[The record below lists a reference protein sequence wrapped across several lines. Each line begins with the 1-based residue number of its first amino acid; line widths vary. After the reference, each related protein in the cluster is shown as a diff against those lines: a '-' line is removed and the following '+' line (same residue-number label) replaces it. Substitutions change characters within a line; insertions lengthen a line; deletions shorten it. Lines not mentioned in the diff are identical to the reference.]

1 MYVQATMYP
10 DEFRTTSLR
19 IKKKN
24 RSGAALTYAGN
35 IDHTSKKPAA
45 DPDASASL
53 PANPKRVCKKKTRE
67 PCANIFSSSSSSSLT
82 SPVASPAPS
91 KRLSPRPFRI
101 DLPQVVERV
110 LPAASESLSPR
121 RDQDGEPWEP
131 CIAIVDDNPINIRI
145 LAKLVQKHLGYV
157 VPAVNFFANGLELL
171 HALACR
177 TFDLILLDIV
187 MPVLDG
193 CTTCMCIRNMSTP
206 ADLPYYGLE
215 AAEKVAKV
223 LHSEEMDYTNCRPSS
238 SSSEDSGDSDSAT
251 PGSTRRTQ
259 ARQISILPQNV
270 NVPIIAVTS
279 NALPHEVELY
289 RSIGVNEVIEKPVRS
304 GTDLKRAILSLL
316 KQER

>member
-1 MYVQATMYP
+1 M
-10 DEFRTTSLR
+10 R

-24 RSGAALTYAGN
+24 QSGAALTYAGN
-35 IDHTSKKPAA
+35 IEHTTKKSAV
-45 DPDASASL
+45 DPDSAASL
-53 PANPKRVCKKKTRE
+53 PANPKRVCKNKSRE
-67 PCANIFSSSSSSSLT
+67 PCANVFSSSSSSTLT
-82 SPVASPAPS
+82 SPVASPVPT

-101 DLPQVVERV
+101 DLPQDVERV
-110 LPAASESLSPR
+110 LPAASEYLSPR
-121 RDQDGEPWEP
+121 RDQDGTPWEP

-171 HALACR
+171 RALSYR

-206 ADLPYYGLE
+206 DDLPYYGLE
-215 AAEKVAKV
+215 AAEKVTKA

-238 SSSEDSGDSDSAT
+238 SSSEDSGESDDAT
-251 PGSTRRTQ
+251 MDAPGCTRRSQ
-259 ARQISILPQNV
+259 ARQISILPQNA

-289 RSIGVNEVIEKPVRS
+289 RSIGVNDVIEKPVRS
-304 GTDLKRAILSLL
+304 GSDLKRAILSLL